1 LNEKISLLAVSYAD
15 GGNHAVIMQD
25 FRSLKDKQR
34 NATATNLRQ

>member
-1 LNEKISLLAVSYAD
+1 VHSSHRDYATASCS